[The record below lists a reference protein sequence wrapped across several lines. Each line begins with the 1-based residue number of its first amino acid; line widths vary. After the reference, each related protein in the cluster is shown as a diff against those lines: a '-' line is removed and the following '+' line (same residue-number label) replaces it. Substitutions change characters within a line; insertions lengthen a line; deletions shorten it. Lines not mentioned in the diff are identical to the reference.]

1 MVIIWLT
8 TNWNYMG
15 LRKNPN
21 NMNQKIFIKTFGCQ
35 MNEYDSNR
43 IFDSIK
49 KIGYEKTEK
58 YEEANCYLL
67 NTCHIRDKAKEK
79 VYHEIGRVKK
89 IFRSKKKPL
98 VIIAGCVAQAENQ
111 EMLKREPYID
121 LVIGPQAYHKI
132 NDTILNY
139 TNKNKKIEET
149 EFDAV
154 SKFKYL
160 SKIKNEAGKVSS
172 FLTIQEGCDKF
183 CHFCVVPYTRGPE
196 FSRPFK
202 QILDEAKYLA
212 ESGAREII
220 LLGQNVNAYDN
231 AGYRLSDL
239 ILNIEKLPEIKRVRY
254 TTSHPKDMTEDLI
267 EVYKTSKKLM
277 PLVHLPVQSGSNKIL
292 KLMNRKHTI
301 KEYLNTFD
309 KLKEIN
315 PKIEFSSD
323 FIIGYPGEEDQD
335 FKDTFNLIKRIK
347 FINSFSFIFS
357 PRPGTVAEN
366 LDLIERK
373 ISNKRLEKIQNI
385 LFENQIQ
392 INKSLEGEV
401 VDVLVENL
409 TDDKSKAFGRS
420 EYMTSVIFNGKKSD
434 IGKIVQVRI
443 KNSNRNTLF
452 GEILANSDQKVA

>member
-1 MVIIWLT
+1 
-8 TNWNYMG
+8 
-15 LRKNPN
+15 
-21 NMNQKIFIKTFGCQ
+21 MNQKIFIKTFGCQ

-43 IFDSIK
+43 IFDSVK
-49 KIGYEKTEK
+49 KIGFDKTEN
-58 YEEANCYLL
+58 YEDANCYLL

-98 VIIAGCVAQAENQ
+98 VIIAGCVAQAEND

-132 NDTILNY
+132 NDTILNF
-139 TNKNKKIEET
+139 TRKKKKIEET

-154 SKFKYL
+154 SKFEYL
-160 SKIKNEAGKVSS
+160 SKIKNKASKVSS

-196 FSRPFK
+196 YSRPFK

-212 ESGAREII
+212 DNGSKEII

-231 AGYRLSDL
+231 EGYRLSDL

-254 TTSHPKDMTEDLI
+254 TTSHPRDMTEDLI

-292 KLMNRKHTI
+292 KSMNRKHTI
-301 KEYLNTFD
+301 EEYLITFD

-323 FIIGYPGEEDQD
+323 FIIGYPGEEEQD
-335 FKDTFNLIKRIK
+335 FKDTFNLIEKVK

-373 ISNKRLEKIQNI
+373 ISVERLEKIQKI

-392 INKSLEGEV
+392 MNKSLENKI

-420 EYMTSVIFNGKKSD
+420 EYMTSIIFNGKKSD
-434 IGKIVQVRI
+434 IGKIVKVRI
-443 KNSNRNTLF
+443 KDSNRNSLF
-452 GEILANSDQKVA
+452 GEIVTNLDQKVA

>member
-1 MVIIWLT
+1 MS
-8 TNWNYMG
+8 
-15 LRKNPN
+15 
-21 NMNQKIFIKTFGCQ
+21 QKIFIKTFGCQ

-43 IFDSIK
+43 IFDSVK
-49 KIGYEKTEK
+49 KIGFDKTEH
-58 YEEANCYLL
+58 YEDANCYLL

-98 VIIAGCVAQAENQ
+98 VIITGCVAQAEND

-121 LVIGPQAYHKI
+121 IVIGPQAYHKI
-132 NDTILNY
+132 NDTILNF
-139 TNKNKKIEET
+139 TRKKKKIEET

-154 SKFKYL
+154 SKFEYL
-160 SKIKNEAGKVSS
+160 SKIKNKVSKVSS

-196 FSRPFK
+196 YSRPFK

-212 ESGAREII
+212 DNGSKEII
-220 LLGQNVNAYDN
+220 LLGQNVNAYDDE
-231 AGYRLSDL
+231 GYRLSDL
-239 ILNIEKLPEIKRVRY
+239 ILNIEKLSEIKRIRY
-254 TTSHPKDMTEDLI
+254 TTSHPRDMTEDLI

-292 KLMNRKHTI
+292 KSMNRKHTI
-301 KEYLNTFD
+301 EEYLTTFR

-323 FIIGYPGEEDQD
+323 FIIGYPGEEEQD
-335 FKDTFNLIKRIK
+335 FKDTFSLIEKVK

-373 ISNKRLEKIQNI
+373 ISVERLAKIQKI
-385 LFENQIQ
+385 LFENQMQ
-392 INKSLEGEV
+392 KNKSLENKI

-420 EYMTSVIFNGKKSD
+420 EYMTSIIFNGKKSD

-443 KNSNRNTLF
+443 KDSNRNSLY
-452 GEILANSDQKVA
+452 GEIINNLDQKVA